1 MGEKTGAGQALG
13 DRTLRG
19 GRLMDGPARLAAI
32 ARPADADDA
41 KPCQH
46 VIEHLADNL
55 TDHMQRAANAMPSR
69 FVTNHSMLSKQ
80 GNLT

>member
-13 DRTLRG
+13 DRTL
-19 GRLMDGPARLAAI
+19 RLAAI

-55 TDHMQRAANAMPSR
+55 TDHMQRAAKRRHALAFRHKS
-69 FVTNHSMLSKQ
+69 
-80 GNLT
+80 

>member
-1 MGEKTGAGQALG
+1 
-13 DRTLRG
+13 
-19 GRLMDGPARLAAI
+19 MDGPARLAAI